1 MQQRQKYESD
11 RRVQKRTNSSRLP
24 PPMTPDDLGDDHRR
38 WVSASRHDGFEVLTC
53 DSTTRRTLSDY
64 SDYDSSDSEYQAR
77 VASRSQSRRGSMAA
91 KKPAY
96 DPLSEDEAETPAA
109 GGDPNDPFADPTDFL
124 GSIGGSSGSKS
135 RGKERMECE
144 LPTKLSRSVTCR
156 LKSSRFNTGA
166 AI

>member
-1 MQQRQKYESD
+1 
-11 RRVQKRTNSSRLP
+11 
-24 PPMTPDDLGDDHRR
+24 
-38 WVSASRHDGFEVLTC
+38 
-53 DSTTRRTLSDY
+53 
-64 SDYDSSDSEYQAR
+64 
-77 VASRSQSRRGSMAA
+77 MAV

-144 LPTKLSRSVTCR
+144 LQNVSLGSCR
-156 LKSSRFNTGA
+156 LNSSPFDTGA

>member
-1 MQQRQKYESD
+1 
-11 RRVQKRTNSSRLP
+11 
-24 PPMTPDDLGDDHRR
+24 
-38 WVSASRHDGFEVLTC
+38 
-53 DSTTRRTLSDY
+53 
-64 SDYDSSDSEYQAR
+64 
-77 VASRSQSRRGSMAA
+77 MAA

-135 RGKERMECE
+135 RGKERMEC
-144 LPTKLSRSVTCR
+144 KLFT
-156 LKSSRFNTGA
+156 KSSRLESCQLNSSRFDTGA